1 MLRIEGNLNSN
12 TYVRE
17 VLEHEVVAF
26 LQRIPGTIFQ
36 QNNACSHVVKTVGD
50 FCLAQYMQLLP
61 WPTYS
66 LDMSPTE
73 QVWDLDCRRLPRNL
87 RSAYLKGKL
96 WLRIQAIWN
105 YLPQADVCRETFV

>member
-66 LDMSPTE
+66 LDMSPI
-73 QVWDLDCRRLPRNL
+73 DHLRNL
-87 RSAYLKGKL
+87 ISQRLVRDPGPA
-96 WLRIQAIWN
+96 
-105 YLPQADVCRETFV
+105 V